1 MCKLAFILIEV
12 GMAILELITGLLL
25 GGVIAFLFLKGKQ
38 NAKVDTS
45 VFDSKIQDLEMAK
58 AVLKTQ
64 LDHSISENQR
74 LNGEY
79 RDAKERAATELK
91 MLREQANEELKN
103 EREKLNAEI
112 TGLRVEL
119 NDANIR
125 IAKSLE
131 AFKGQEEK
139 NATLNKAQEENY
151 ATLKQAQEEKYATLK
166 GELENIHK
174 KYSTEFENIAN
185 KILEDKSEK
194 FTKQNRENL
203 DIVLNPLKENIKA
216 FEEKVEKVYKS
227 ESNERIELKTEI
239 KNLIFLNQKI
249 SEEAN
254 NLAKALKGDNK
265 KQGNWGEVILEKVL
279 ERSGLIKEQEYRT
292 QFSSSNSE
300 GKRIQP
306 DAVILLPDNK
316 HIIVDAKVSL
326 VAYEACV
333 NALTDED
340 RERYVKE
347 HLLSVRSHV
356 KALSEKDYHSSTD
369 FNTPDFVL
377 LFIPIESSF
386 SVAVQADQELF
397 SFAWD
402 KKIVIVSPSTLLA
415 TLRTIASL
423 WKQERQTKNVMEIAR
438 VGGEL
443 YDKFVGFLE
452 DMQKIE
458 KAIELSSKTYL
469 DAVNKLSTGKGNI
482 VRRVQLIQ
490 QLGAKTNKDKS
501 IPARFLQNDETTSIN
516 DETTSIT
523 EETN

>member
-1 MCKLAFILIEV
+1 MEILF
-12 GMAILELITGLLL
+12 LLTGLLL
-25 GGVIAFLFLKGKQ
+25 GALLIYLFYRGKQ
-38 NAKVDTS
+38 QLPADTS
-45 VFDSKIQDLEMAK
+45 VINEMQTAK
-58 AVLKTQ
+58 AVLQ
-64 LDHSISENQR
+64 SQYDHTVQENQR
-74 LNGEY
+74 LTAEFKNA
-79 RDAKERAATELK
+79 RDQYAVELK
-91 MLREQANEELKN
+91 YTRDQASEELN
-103 EREKLNAEI
+103 REREKFNQ
-112 TGLRVEL
+112 EL
-119 NDANIR
+119 NILRKELHESNIT
-125 IAKSLE
+125 IAKARE
-131 AFKGQEEK
+131 AFK
-139 NATLNKAQEENY
+139 
-151 ATLKQAQEEKYATLK
+151 AQEEKYVMLK
-166 GELENIHK
+166 TELENVHK
-174 KYSTEFENIAN
+174 KYTTEFENIASR
-185 KILEDKSEK
+185 ILDEKSEK
-194 FTKQNRENL
+194 FTKQNRDNL
-203 DIVLNPLKENIKA
+203 DIILNPLKENIKA
-216 FEEKVEKVYKS
+216 FEEKVEKAYKS

-239 KNLIFLNQKI
+239 KNLVFLNQRI

-279 ERSGLIKEQEYRT
+279 ERSGLVKDREYRT
-292 QFSSSNSE
+292 QFNTTNGD

-316 HIIVDAKVSL
+316 HVIVDAKVSL

-333 NALTDED
+333 NATTEEE
-340 RERYVKE
+340 RERFVKE

-356 KALSEKDYHSSTD
+356 KILSEKDYHSSVD

-438 VGGEL
+438 EGGEL

-458 KAIELSSKTYL
+458 KAIESSSKAYL
-469 DAVNKLSTGKGNI
+469 DAVNKLSSGKGNI
-482 VRRVQLIQ
+482 VRRIQLIQ
-490 QLGAKTNKDKS
+490 QLGAKTSKDKS
-501 IPARFLQNDETTSIN
+501 IPARFLHNDES
-516 DETTSIT
+516 SLT
-523 EETN
+523 EETT

>member
-1 MCKLAFILIEV
+1 MEILF
-12 GMAILELITGLLL
+12 LIIGLLL
-25 GGVIAFLFLKGKQ
+25 GAVITFLFFKTKQ
-38 NAKVDTS
+38 NPVTDTS
-45 VFDSKIQDLEMAK
+45 VYDKKIADAEMAG
-58 AVLKTQ
+58 AVLQTQ
-64 LDHSISENQR
+64 LNHATAENHR
-74 LNGEY
+74 LNAEQKGM
-79 RDAKERAATELK
+79 RDQYTSEIKL
-91 MLREQANEELKN
+91 LREQAADELN
-103 EREKLNAEI
+103 REREKLNAELSVLRKEANDGNI
-112 TGLRVEL
+112 T
-119 NDANIR
+119 
-125 IAKSLE
+125 IAKARE
-131 AFKGQEEK
+131 AFK
-139 NATLNKAQEENY
+139 
-151 ATLKQAQEEKYATLK
+151 AQEEKYTMLK
-166 GELENIHK
+166 AELENVHK
-174 KYSTEFENIAN
+174 KYTTEFENIATR
-185 KILEDKSEK
+185 ILDEKSEK
-194 FTKQNRENL
+194 FTKQNRDNL
-203 DIVLNPLKENIKA
+203 DIILNPLKENIKA

-239 KNLIFLNQKI
+239 KNLVFLNQKI

-279 ERSGLIKEQEYRT
+279 ERSGLIKDREYRT
-292 QFSSSNSE
+292 QFSTMNGD

-306 DAVILLPDNK
+306 DAVILLPDDK

-326 VAYEACV
+326 IAYEACV
-333 NALTDED
+333 NAATEEE
-340 RERYVKE
+340 RERFVKE
-347 HLLSVRSHV
+347 HLISVRNHV
-356 KALSEKDYHSSTD
+356 KALSDKDYHSSQD

-438 VGGEL
+438 EGGEL

-458 KAIELSSKTYL
+458 KAIESSSKAYL
-469 DAVNKLSTGKGNI
+469 DAVNKLSHGNGNI
-482 VRRVQLIQ
+482 VKRIQ
-490 QLGAKTNKDKS
+490 NIQKLGAKTNKDKS
-501 IPARFLQNDETTSIN
+501 IPSRFLQNDDS
-516 DETTSIT
+516 SLT

>member
-1 MCKLAFILIEV
+1 MSVLFLI
-12 GMAILELITGLLL
+12 IGLLL
-25 GGVIAFLFLKGKQ
+25 GGIISFLFLKGKQ
-38 NAKVDTS
+38 NANVDTS
-45 VFDSKIQDLEMAK
+45 AFDKKIQELEMAK
-58 AVLKTQ
+58 AITQTQ
-64 LDHSISENQR
+64 LDSAAAENNR
-74 LNGEY
+74 LSLENKDS
-79 RDAKERAATELK
+79 RERFAAELK
-91 MLREQANEELKN
+91 ATREQASEELKQ
-103 EREKLNAEI
+103 EKEKYNAELNS
-112 TGLRVEL
+112 LRTEL
-119 NDANIR
+119 NDANVR

-139 NATLNKAQEENY
+139 YLTLNKAQEE
-151 ATLKQAQEEKYATLK
+151 KFVTLK
-166 GELENIHK
+166 GELENVHK
-174 KYSTEFENIAN
+174 KYSTEFENIAS
-185 KILEDKSEK
+185 KILEEKSEK

-203 DIVLNPLKENIKA
+203 DIVLGPLKENIKA
-216 FEEKVEKVYKS
+216 FEEKVEKAYKS
-227 ESNERIELKTEI
+227 ESNERVELKTEI

-279 ERSGLIKEQEYRT
+279 ERSGLVKDQEYRT
-292 QFSSSNSE
+292 QFSSSNAD

-316 HIIVDAKVSL
+316 HVIVDAKVSL

-333 NALTDED
+333 NAVTEED

-347 HLLSVRSHV
+347 HLLSVRNHV
-356 KALSEKDYHSSTD
+356 RTLSDKDYHSSTD

-438 VGGEL
+438 EGGEL

-458 KAIELSSKTYL
+458 KAIELSSKAYL

-482 VRRVQLIQ
+482 VRRIQHIQ

-501 IPARFLQNDETTSIN
+501 IPARFLQNDETP
-516 DETTSIT
+516 SIT

>member
-1 MCKLAFILIEV
+1 MSPFLFLIV
-12 GMAILELITGLLL
+12 GLIL
-25 GGVIAFLFLKGKQ
+25 GGVIAFLFLKGRQ
-38 NAKVDTS
+38 NEKVDTS
-45 VFDSKIQDLEMAK
+45 AIDAKIQELEMAK

-64 LDHSISENQR
+64 LDNAVAENQR
-74 LNGEY
+74 IGQEA
-79 RDAKERAATELK
+79 RETRERNAIELK
-91 MLREQANEELKN
+91 STRDQANEELK
-103 EREKLNAEI
+103 REKEKYEVEL
-112 TGLRVEL
+112 TTLRVEL
-119 NDANIR
+119 NDANVR

-131 AFKGQEEK
+131 AFRGQEEK
-139 NATLNKAQEENY
+139 NATVNK
-151 ATLKQAQEEKYATLK
+151 AQEEKYATLK
-166 GELENIHK
+166 AELENVHK

-185 KILEDKSEK
+185 KILEEKSEK

-216 FEEKVEKVYKS
+216 FEEKVDKVYKS
-227 ESNERIELKTEI
+227 ESNERVELKTEI

-279 ERSGLIKEQEYRT
+279 ERSGLIKDQEYRT
-292 QFSSSNSE
+292 QFSTSNAD

-326 VAYEACV
+326 IAYEACV
-333 NALTDED
+333 NATSEED

-347 HLLSVRSHV
+347 HLNSVRNHI
-356 KALSEKDYHSSTD
+356 KTLSDKDYHTSTD

-386 SVAVQADQELF
+386 SIAVQADQELF

-438 VGGEL
+438 EGGEL

-452 DMQKIE
+452 DMQRIE
-458 KAIELSSKTYL
+458 KAIEMSSKAYL
-469 DAVNKLSTGKGNI
+469 DAVNKLSNGNGNI
-482 VRRVQLIQ
+482 VRRVQNIQ
-490 QLGAKTNKDKS
+490 KLGAKTNKDKS
-501 IPARFLQNDETTSIN
+501 IPVRFIQN

>member
-1 MCKLAFILIEV
+1 MSFIFLIV
-12 GMAILELITGLLL
+12 GLLL
-25 GGVIAFLFLKGKQ
+25 GGIIAFLFLKGKQ
-38 NAKVDTS
+38 NAKPDTS
-45 VFDSKIQDLEMAK
+45 VADAKIQELEMAK
-58 AVLKTQ
+58 AVLQTQ
-64 LDHSISENQR
+64 LNNSITENQR

-79 RDAKERAATELK
+79 KDTKEMYSAEIKTI
-91 MLREQANEELKN
+91 REQAGEELGK
-103 EREKLNAEI
+103 EREKLNSEI
-112 TGLRVEL
+112 TMLRNEL
-119 NDANIR
+119 NEANIR

-131 AFKGQEEK
+131 AFKAQNEK
-139 NATLNKAQEENY
+139 HEV
-151 ATLKQAQEEKYATLK
+151 LK
-166 GELENIHK
+166 GELDNVHK

-185 KILEDKSEK
+185 KILEEKSEK

-279 ERSGLIKEQEYRT
+279 ERSGLIKDQEYRT
-292 QFSSSNSE
+292 QFSTSNAD

-333 NALTDED
+333 NAVTEEE
-340 RERYVKE
+340 REMYVRE
-347 HLLSVRSHV
+347 HLNSVRAHV
-356 KALSEKDYHSSTD
+356 KNLSDKDYHTSTD

-438 VGGEL
+438 EGGEL

-452 DMQKIE
+452 DMQRIE
-458 KAIELSSKTYL
+458 KAIEMSSKAYL
-469 DAVNKLSTGKGNI
+469 DAVNKLNSGNGNI
-482 VRRVQLIQ
+482 VKRIQ
-490 QLGAKTNKDKS
+490 NIQKLGAKTNKDKA
-501 IPARFLQNDETTSIN
+501 IPSRFLQTDETV
-516 DETTSIT
+516 SIT
-523 EETN
+523 EENK

>member
-1 MCKLAFILIEV
+1 MSLFLFLIV
-12 GMAILELITGLLL
+12 GLLL

-38 NAKVDTS
+38 NEKVDTS
-45 VFDSKIQDLEMAK
+45 VFDSKIQELEMAK

-64 LDHSISENQR
+64 LDNAASENQR

-79 RDAKERAATELK
+79 RDSKEKHAVELK
-91 MLREQANEELKN
+91 TSREQANEELKS
-103 EREKLNAEI
+103 EREKLNTEI
-112 TGLRVEL
+112 VGLRSEL

-125 IAKSLE
+125 IAKSIE
-131 AFKGQEEK
+131 AFKAQNEK
-139 NATLNKAQEENY
+139 HD
-151 ATLKQAQEEKYATLK
+151 TLKA
-166 GELENIHK
+166 ELDNVHK

-185 KILEDKSEK
+185 KILEEKSEK

-227 ESNERIELKTEI
+227 ESNERVELKTEI

-279 ERSGLIKEQEYRT
+279 ERSGLIKDQEYRT
-292 QFSSSNSE
+292 QFSTSNAD

-326 VAYEACV
+326 NAYEACV
-333 NALTDED
+333 NATSEEE

-347 HLLSVRSHV
+347 HLNSVRSHV
-356 KALSEKDYHSSTD
+356 KTLSDKDYHTSTD

-438 VGGEL
+438 EGGEL

-452 DMQKIE
+452 DMQRIE
-458 KAIELSSKTYL
+458 KAIEMSSKAYL
-469 DAVNKLSTGKGNI
+469 DAVNKLSNGNGNI
-482 VRRVQLIQ
+482 VKRIQ
-490 QLGAKTNKDKS
+490 NIQKLGAKTNKDKS
-501 IPARFLQNDETTSIN
+501 IPARFLQS

>member
-1 MCKLAFILIEV
+1 MSV
-12 GMAILELITGLLL
+12 LLL
-25 GGVIAFLFLKGKQ
+25 IIGLILGGIIAFLFLKGKQ
-38 NAKVDTS
+38 NAVADTS
-45 VFDSKIQDLEMAK
+45 VFDKKIQELEMAK
-58 AVLKTQ
+58 AVLQTK
-64 LDHSISENQR
+64 LDNATTENNR
-74 LNGEY
+74 LGAELKDS
-79 RDAKERAATELK
+79 REQHTTELK
-91 MLREQANEELKN
+91 ASREQAGIELKQ
-103 EREKLNAEI
+103 EKEKYQAEL
-112 TGLRVEL
+112 TALRTEL

-125 IAKSLE
+125 IAKSIE
-131 AFKGQEEK
+131 AFK
-139 NATLNKAQEENY
+139 
-151 ATLKQAQEEKYATLK
+151 AQEEKYTTLK
-166 GELENIHK
+166 AELENVHK
-174 KYSTEFENIAN
+174 KYTTEFENIAS
-185 KILEDKSEK
+185 KILEEKSEK

-227 ESNERIELKTEI
+227 ESNERVELKTEI

-279 ERSGLIKEQEYRT
+279 ERSGLIKDQEYRT
-292 QFSSSNSE
+292 QFSSSNAE

-326 VAYEACV
+326 IAYEACV
-333 NALTDED
+333 NAVTEED

-347 HLLSVRSHV
+347 HLLSVRNHV
-356 KALSEKDYHSSTD
+356 KTLSDKDYHTSTD

-438 VGGEL
+438 EGGEL

-458 KAIELSSKTYL
+458 KAIEMSSKAYL
-469 DAVNKLSTGKGNI
+469 DAVNKLSNGKGNI
-482 VRRVQLIQ
+482 VRRIQHIQ

-501 IPARFLQNDETTSIN
+501 IPTRFLQN